1 MFNQVDSASS
11 YDASKYDA
19 TTGKVGPWRQIPSSV
34 KAALQKYSM
43 ESNANIR
50 LLDDSSPQR
59 FFTTLRAHIPLVHN
73 LLVHMR
79 FLPSVGSTVVNWAR
93 YDDR

>member
-1 MFNQVDSASS
+1 MPLNMKLIQEKLLSLG
-11 YDASKYDA
+11 
-19 TTGKVGPWRQIPSSV
+19 GKSRHCKD
-34 KAALQKYSM
+34 KAALQKCSI
-43 ESNANIR
+43 ESNANV
-50 LLDDSSPQR
+50 LDDSSPQR
-59 FFTTLRAHIPLVHN
+59 FFFTLRAHIPLVHN